1 MAGKKKST
9 KADAKP
15 KQQQQEQKGGAA
27 SKEAISYEK
36 VAIEAQQ
43 KYGLTKA
50 IRWGVAHIYSSKNNT
65 IITLTD
71 LSGCETIATGSGGM
85 VVSADHEEGSPYA
98 AMQAAYKVAAT
109 AIEKGVT
116 NINIKIRAPGGH
128 GSKIPGHGAQSVV
141 RALARSGIKIGSI
154 EDVTPIPTD
163 TTKRPG
169 GRRGRRV

>member
-1 MAGKKKST
+1 MIMPGKNKSEGKAT
-9 KADAKP
+9 K
-15 KQQQQEQKGGAA
+15 QQEQQKQQETK
-27 SKEAISYEK
+27 KENISYENA
-36 VAIEAQQ
+36 AIEAQL
-43 KYGLTKA
+43 KYTSKA
-50 IRWGVAHIYSSKNNT
+50 TRWGVAHIYSSKNNT

-71 LSGCETIATGSGGM
+71 LSGSETIATGSGGM

-98 AMQAAYKVAAT
+98 GMQAAYKVAAA

-128 GSKIPGHGAQSVV
+128 GSKIPGPGAQAVV

-154 EDVTPIPTD
+154 EDVTPMPTD

>member
-1 MAGKKKST
+1 MAGKKKSEPKT
-9 KADAKP
+9 KKEQHKESAK
-15 KQQQQEQKGGAA
+15 EN
-27 SKEAISYEK
+27 ISYEN
-36 VAIEAQQ
+36 VALEAQQ
-43 KYGLTKA
+43 KYVPKA

-65 IITLTD
+65 LITLTD

-85 VVSADHEEGSPYA
+85 VVNTGHEEGSPHA
-98 AMQAAYKVAAT
+98 GMQAAYKVAAT
-109 AIEKGVT
+109 ALEKGVT

-128 GSKIPGHGAQSVV
+128 GSKIPGPGAQAVV

>member
-1 MAGKKKST
+1 MPGKKK
-9 KADAKP
+9 AEP
-15 KQQQQEQKGGAA
+15 KQQKQEQKA
-27 SKEAISYEK
+27 SAKDNISYENA
-36 VAIEAQQ
+36 AIEAQQ
-43 KYGLTKA
+43 KYGSQKA
-50 IRWGVAHIYSSKNNT
+50 TRWGVAHIYSSKNNT

-71 LSGCETIATGSGGM
+71 LSGTETIATGSGGM
-85 VVSADHEEGSPYA
+85 VVSADHEEGSPHA
-98 AMQAAYKVAAT
+98 GMQAAYKVAAT
-109 AIEKGVT
+109 AMEKGVT

-128 GSKIPGHGAQSVV
+128 GSKIPGPGAQAVV

>member
-1 MAGKKKST
+1 MIMAGKKKTEGKS
-9 KADAKP
+9 A
-15 KQQQQEQKGGAA
+15 KQQPQQKESQK
-27 SKEAISYEK
+27 ENISYENA
-36 VAIEAQQ
+36 AIEAQQ
-43 KYGLTKA
+43 KYVPKA

-71 LSGCETIATGSGGM
+71 LSGSETIATGSGGM

-98 AMQAAYKVAAT
+98 GMQAAYKVAAA

-128 GSKIPGHGAQSVV
+128 GSKIPGSGAQAVV

-154 EDVTPIPTD
+154 EDVTPMPTD

>member
-1 MAGKKKST
+1 MPGKGKSE
-9 KADAKP
+9 P
-15 KQQQQEQKGGAA
+15 KGGGRKTEQQKQE
-27 SKEAISYEK
+27 SGPKENISYEA
-36 VAIEAQQ
+36 VALEAQQ
-43 KYGLTKA
+43 KYVPKA

-71 LSGCETIATGSGGM
+71 LSGSETIATGSGGM
-85 VVSADHEEGSPYA
+85 VVSTDHEEGSPYA
-98 AMQAAYKVAAT
+98 GMQAAYKVAAT
-109 AIEKGVT
+109 ALEKGVT

-128 GSKIPGHGAQSVV
+128 GSKIPGPGAQAVV

-154 EDVTPIPTD
+154 EDVTPMPTD

>member
-1 MAGKKKST
+1 MPGKKKAESS
-9 KADAKP
+9 AKSS
-15 KQQQQEQKGGAA
+15 KQQQQQQQKDSQKGN
-27 SKEAISYEK
+27 ISYEN
-36 VAIEAQQ
+36 VALEAQQ
-43 KYGLTKA
+43 KYSSPKA

-65 IITLTD
+65 MITLTD
-71 LSGCETIATGSGGM
+71 LSGSETIATGSGGM
-85 VVSADHEEGSPYA
+85 VVSADHEKGSPYA
-98 AMQAAYKVAAT
+98 GMQSAYKVAAT
-109 AIEKGVT
+109 ALEKGVT

-128 GSKIPGHGAQSVV
+128 GSKIPGPGAQAVV

>member
-1 MAGKKKST
+1 MMPGKKKSEP
-9 KADAKP
+9 KQAKQ
-15 KQQQQEQKGGAA
+15 KQQQTEVK
-27 SKEAISYEK
+27 KENISYES
-36 VAIEAQQ
+36 VALEAQQ
-43 KYGLTKA
+43 KYSTPKA
-50 IRWGVAHIYSSKNNT
+50 TRWGVAHIYSSKNNT

-85 VVSADHEEGSPYA
+85 VVSADHEEGSPFA
-98 AMQAAYKVAAT
+98 GMQAAYKVAAV

-128 GSKIPGHGAQSVV
+128 GSKIPGPGAQAVV

-154 EDVTPIPTD
+154 EDVTPMPTD

>member
-1 MAGKKKST
+1 MPGKKKQEP
-9 KADAKP
+9 KAAKQE
-15 KQQQQEQKGGAA
+15 KQQTETK
-27 SKEAISYEK
+27 KENISYENI
-36 VAIEAQQ
+36 AIEAQQ
-43 KYGLTKA
+43 KYIPKA
-50 IRWGVAHIYSSKNNT
+50 IRWGVAHIHSSKNNT

-71 LSGCETIATGSGGM
+71 LSGAETIATGSGGM

-98 AMQAAYKVAAT
+98 GMQAAYKVAAV

-128 GSKIPGHGAQSVV
+128 GSKIPGPGAQAVV

>member
-1 MAGKKKST
+1 MAGKKK
-9 KADAKP
+9 AEP
-15 KQQQQEQKGGAA
+15 KQKDKQQRKPTEGKDTV
-27 SKEAISYEK
+27 SYEK
-36 VAIEAQQ
+36 VAMEAQQ
-43 KYGLTKA
+43 KYSTPKA

-71 LSGCETIATGSGGM
+71 LSGSETIATGSGGM

-141 RALARSGIKIGSI
+141 RSLARSGIKIGSI